1 MRNLLKTKLK
11 SHEFFVLVAIVLLGL
26 LIQMTSGQF
35 FDSNNLVDILR
46 ACITP
51 CTFALGTYVVI
62 VSGGIDLSF
71 LGISSIASY
80 LVLVW
85 QINNS
90 AFQEN
95 IPLGYFLCFLIGIV
109 LGAVNGFLI
118 GYFKL
123 PPLIVTLGT
132 QNLFWGILFGPL
144 DCITYPLPDSM
155 IRWAQNYMITATNT
169 ASNISSSFPT
179 LGIVVFILAALTW
192 LLMSKTMIGRGIY
205 AIGGNVESARR
216 VGYNVLFLQIFT
228 YAFAG
233 GLAGV
238 CGYNRAFMNRVLQVT
253 FESGMEMTII
263 AGVVLGGV
271 RITGGVGTLSGAL
284 LGTIFLTIL
293 DNSLLLL
300 GLSAYWADAAT
311 GLAIVLG
318 IGITAV
324 QIKLERN
331 KRVRRITAPGDVKEA
346 ANRG

>member
-1 MRNLLKTKLK
+1 MQKILKAKLK
-11 SHEFFVLVAIVLLGL
+11 SHEFFILAAIVLLGL
-26 LIQMTSGQF
+26 LIQLTSGQF

-46 ACITP
+46 ACITS
-51 CTFALGTYVVI
+51 CTFALGTYMVI
-62 VSGGIDLSF
+62 IAGGIDLSF

-85 QINNS
+85 QINNA

-95 IPLGYFLCFLIGIV
+95 IPLGYILCFVIGVLLGSINGLLIGC
-109 LGAVNGFLI
+109 
-118 GYFKL
+118 FKL

-155 IRWAQNYMITATNT
+155 IKWAQTYLITATNAET
-169 ASNISSSFPT
+169 GISSSFPT
-179 LGIVVFILAALTW
+179 LGIAVIILAIITW
-192 LLMSKTMIGRGIY
+192 LLMNKTMIGRGIY
-205 AIGGNVESARR
+205 AIGGNVESASR

-228 YAFAG
+228 YAFSG

-271 RITGGVGTLSGAL
+271 RITGGVGTIGGAL
-284 LGTIFLTIL
+284 LGTVFLTIL

-300 GLSAYWADAAT
+300 GLSAYWANAAT

-324 QIKLERN
+324 QIKLERK
-331 KRVRRITAPGDVKEA
+331 KRVRRIVADDAEEA
-346 ANRG
+346 VNHG